1 MCETTAGELFLMGFL
16 AQIYWRGFVTC
27 QIWQGIQIGRKLQI
41 ILVRG
46 HVPCVFIK
54 VRAGEYRRLDTCIDT
69 KEIGNGGNNRH
80 LCPQVEEFL
89 KEPDQ
94 KF

>member
-1 MCETTAGELFLMGFL
+1 MSDL
-16 AQIYWRGFVTC
+16 ARNSNRQKVTDNF
-27 QIWQGIQIGRKLQI
+27 IVL
-41 ILVRG
+41 G

-54 VRAGEYRRLDTCIDT
+54 VRAGEYRRLDTCIDRLDT

-89 KEPDQ
+89 KEPKSKVMKQRRLRLRDVM
-94 KF
+94 FM